1 MEFLWLRSHPTGHL
15 RSSHGEPSSWPG
27 CRCLEKIAEIAWFWH
42 RSALSFVKL
51 PPLISWWWSHLNPL
65 EFFQNLLISVIF
77 SRPSHGLP
85 GVLADAAGWCRICYF
100 QIPGASH
107 WCTADADALKPLQ
120 VDTYDMS
127 IWSIWSCMLC
137 KMIRSPLGL
146 RISFNPRE
154 IQRQLW
160 HRVAQPQQ
168 HFNRR
173 SANLSDL
180 LYFYYFL
187 FISFY
192 FYLFVAWQ
200 SQSFF
205 QATWFHGFKDIGI
218 FLTASRSLEQR
229 WLERDPEHHRRRS
242 KEHIQNSAA
251 NRLIFW
257 ATCALRSACS
267 S

>member
-1 MEFLWLRSHPTGHL
+1 MATIAPYRAPPEQPWWAEQLTGMPLLGKNRRNRLILTSIGAEF
-15 RSSHGEPSSWPG
+15 
-27 CRCLEKIAEIAWFWH
+27 CEIASSDFMMM
-42 RSALSFVKL
+42 K
-51 PPLISWWWSHLNPL
+51 PL
-65 EFFQNLLISVIF
+65 ESTWVLSESVNICYFFKTVAWSA
-77 SRPSHGLP
+77 RCP
-85 GVLADAAGWCRICYF
+85 GWCRICYF